1 MSKTPPQRDPR
12 NPSAE
17 ILDALRRAMR
27 AHNAGNLGEAET
39 LYNLVLAYDK
49 RQFDAL
55 NMLGIVHGQRR
66 NYDEAIRLI
75 ERAIKVNPRSA
86 EAYANLGRVQFAMG
100 EPQRAAASYAKSLTI
115 KPDFTMAHSNFA
127 AVLRGL
133 KRPQE
138 SLAHCDKALAARPDY
153 AEALN
158 NRGNALFDLRR
169 HEESLASYD
178 RALAL
183 APGMVEACLGRGNAC
198 VELSRYDE
206 AAAAYDRAL
215 ALNPSAADAFIGQG
229 NILSK
234 LKREDEALAAYNK
247 ALAIDPRSTHALQA
261 CGSVA
266 QDKRR
271 YGDAFAAY
279 DRAWAIDP
287 TLKYIEGY
295 RLHAKMHLCDWTNLE
310 SECAHLVAN
319 VRNGLRATGPFAL
332 VGITSSTADQLKCAR
347 TLIADRLPPSSKPM
361 PLTAPYGHDRI
372 TVAYLSADFRDHAVS
387 YLLAGL
393 IEKHD
398 RSRFRTIAFSFAPVT
413 ASQMRARLTDAFE
426 LFIDVGDMEN
436 KQIADLLR
444 AHEVDI
450 VVDLMGFTG
459 DFRTGIMALRPASI
473 QVSYLGYAGTMGAD
487 FIDYMIA
494 DRIVIPPDQQQ
505 FYAEKIVYLPDSYQ
519 ANDDK
524 RMIGPDM
531 SRAAA
536 GLPDNGLVFCCFN
549 QNFKILPDVFD
560 IWMRL
565 LREIDGSVVWIQ
577 EGEPIAARNLRAEA
591 ERRGIAA
598 DRIVFAPK
606 VPTYEDYLA
615 RFRLAD
621 LFLDTLPYNAHTT
634 ASDALWAGV
643 PVVTCFGSTF
653 ASRVAAS
660 LLHAIGLPELVTTSL
675 ADYEALALRLAR
687 QPELLGAVKTK
698 LAAHRSTHALFDTDR
713 FRRNIEAAYATM
725 YKRHLGGEPPASFAV
740 AAIDNG

>member
-1 MSKTPPQRDPR
+1 
-12 NPSAE
+12 
-17 ILDALRRAMR
+17 
-27 AHNAGNLGEAET
+27 
-39 LYNLVLAYDK
+39 
-49 RQFDAL
+49 
-55 NMLGIVHGQRR
+55 
-66 NYDEAIRLI
+66 
-75 ERAIKVNPRSA
+75 
-86 EAYANLGRVQFAMG
+86 
-100 EPQRAAASYAKSLTI
+100 
-115 KPDFTMAHSNFA
+115 
-127 AVLRGL
+127 
-133 KRPQE
+133 
-138 SLAHCDKALAARPDY
+138 
-153 AEALN
+153 
-158 NRGNALFDLRR
+158 
-169 HEESLASYD
+169 
-178 RALAL
+178 L
-183 APGMVEACLGRGNAC
+183 APSMVEAWLGRGNAC

-215 ALNPSAADAFIGQG
+215 ALNPSAADAFVGQG

-234 LKREDEALAAYNK
+234 LKREDEALAAYNR

-279 DRAWAIDP
+279 DRAWSIDP

-295 RLHAKMHLCDWTNLE
+295 RLHAKLHLCDWTNLE
-310 SECAHLVAN
+310 SECAHLVTN
-319 VRNGLRATGPFAL
+319 VKNGLRATGPFAL
-332 VGITSSTADQLKCAR
+332 VGIPSSPADQLKCAR

-361 PLTAPYGHDRI
+361 PLAAPYGHDRI
-372 TVAYLSADFRDHAVS
+372 TIAYLSADFRDHAVS

-426 LFIDVGDMEN
+426 VFIDVGDMEN
-436 KQIADLLR
+436 KKIADLLR

-459 DFRTGIMALRPASI
+459 DFRTGIMAMRPAPI

-494 DRIVIPPDQQQ
+494 DRIVIPSDQQQ

-519 ANDDK
+519 VNDDK

-531 SRAAA
+531 SRTAA
-536 GLPDNGLVFCCFN
+536 GLPDDGFVFCCFN
-549 QNFKILPDVFD
+549 QNFKILPHVFD
-560 IWMRL
+560 VWMRL
-565 LREIDGSVVWIQ
+565 LRQIDGSVVWIQ
-577 EGEPIAARNLRAEA
+577 EGEPIAALNLRAEA

-606 VPTYEDYLA
+606 VPTYADYLA

-643 PVVTCFGSTF
+643 PVVTCLGSTF

-660 LLHAIGLPELVTTSL
+660 LLHAIGLPELVAASL
-675 ADYEALALRLAR
+675 ADYEALALKLAR
-687 QPELLGAVKTK
+687 QPELLAATKTK
-698 LAAHRSTHALFDTDR
+698 LAAHRNSHALFDTDR
-713 FRRNIEAAYATM
+713 FRRHIEAAYATM
-725 YKRHLGGEPPASFAV
+725 YQRHLGGEPPTSFAV